1 MSQMQALLSVL
12 HTNDGDEL
20 ILETDSAPQFMRKGQ
35 AIKLYL
41 RAIPADRHQHMV
53 GELLDGDQLG
63 ELADTGKITVPFD
76 AGKPGRFKAHVR
88 GPKGERIRFVK
99 IGEEK
104 AEPEDPGATAAA
116 PMAGAA
122 PVYVA
127 APDAPRPLPDTR
139 IEPSEELQQLLR
151 YAAEQRAS
159 DLHLATGE
167 AATIRT
173 DGALVSLGSH
183 HQDVD
188 ALMRGT
194 LDQADRARL
203 AAGGSIDRAVQLDS
217 GERFRMNVYRHS
229 EGIAAAFRVL
239 RPAAPPLSKL
249 KIPVDL
255 SWITQLSNGLV
266 LFCGPTGSGKSTT
279 MAALVQKMLAE
290 RGGLL
295 ITLEDPIEYTFEA
308 PSGSLVRQRELGR
321 HVQSFPTGLADA
333 LREDP
338 DYLLVGEMRDEASI
352 QLALTAAETGHLV
365 LASLHSRAA
374 HTAVERIVD
383 TYPPERQRQVRV
395 QLADALRGVV
405 SQRLLPRAG
414 GSGRIPA
421 VEVLKVNHAA
431 SAIIR
436 DGKTPQL
443 VSVMQ
448 TGMSEGMVTMERCI
462 RELVDTGRVRA
473 VDAKRVTE
481 G

>member
-20 ILETDSAPQFMRKGQ
+20 ILEKDNAPQFMRRGQ
-35 AIKLYL
+35 AIKLFL
-41 RAIPADRHQHMV
+41 RPIPGERHVHMV
-53 GELLDGDQLG
+53 NELLDEGQRSA
-63 ELADTGKITVPFD
+63 LADSGALTVPFD

-88 GPKGERIRFVK
+88 GSKGERIRFVK
-99 IGEEK
+99 VAAEK
-104 AEPEDPGATAAA
+104 IDPEPTPQ
-116 PMAGAA
+116 PMAQASPSA
-122 PVYVA
+122 PVYIA
-127 APDAPRPLPDTR
+127 APDAPRPLSDAKV
-139 IEPSEELQQLLR
+139 EPSPELQQLLS
-151 YAAEQRAS
+151 YASEQRAS

-167 AATIRT
+167 SATLRT
-173 DGALVSLGSH
+173 DGKLTPLGVH
-183 HQDVD
+183 DQDVD
-188 ALMRGT
+188 AL
-194 LDQADRARL
+194 LASLLSDADRAHL
-203 AAGGSIDRAVQLDS
+203 AAGGSVDRAVQLDT
-217 GERFRMNVYRHS
+217 GERFRMNVYRYT
-229 EGIAAAFRVL
+229 EGLAAAFRVL

-255 SWITQLSNGLV
+255 SWITALSHGLV

-279 MAALVQKMLAE
+279 MAALVQQLLQT

-308 PSGSLVRQRELGR
+308 PSGALVRQREVGR
-321 HVQSFPTGLADA
+321 HVADFPTGLSDA

-338 DYLLVGEMRDEASI
+338 DVLLVGEMRDAASI

-405 SQRLLPRAG
+405 SQRLLPKAG
-414 GSGRIPA
+414 GGGRVPA

-431 SAIIR
+431 SALIR

-443 VSVMQ
+443 VSVIQ
-448 TGMSEGMVTMERCI
+448 TGMSEGMVSMERCI
-462 RELVDTGRVRA
+462 RQLVDTGRVSE
-473 VDAKRVTE
+473 VDAKAVLE